1 MEFNSVPAYIKGAI
15 LMSVGLIPGKSLD
28 DLERFKYVM
37 SLCTNKKLYLIKVN
51 TDKKNYCKVKMFS
64 YLEYT
69 LK

>member
-1 MEFNSVPAYIKGAI
+1 
-15 LMSVGLIPGKSLD
+15 MSVGLIPGKSLD